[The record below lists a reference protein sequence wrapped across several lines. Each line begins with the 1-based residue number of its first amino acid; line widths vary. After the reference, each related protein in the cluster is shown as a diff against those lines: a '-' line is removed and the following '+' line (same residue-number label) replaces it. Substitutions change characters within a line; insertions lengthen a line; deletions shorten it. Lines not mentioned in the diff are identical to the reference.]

1 MFFLAFEKKGDK
13 NINSAAGE
21 ARGRA
26 ESGRAR
32 TDCESCALAS
42 WLIFSRSS
50 LFLLGLMALASSS
63 SNTSSPFFS
72 STFGASRGTI
82 MVPLLFLVPILG
94 LVAVDAEDAASL
106 SVTGG
111 APWERRRG
119 EVGEEEAEEVT
130 AVSGGSRAVVLL
142 VLCCVVVVMLV
153 R

>member
-1 MFFLAFEKKGDK
+1 MYFFFEFWGKGDK
-13 NINSAAGE
+13 NINSAVGE
-21 ARGRA
+21 VRGMA

-72 STFGASRGTI
+72 STFGASRGTMI
-82 MVPLLFLVPILG
+82 VPLLFLVPILG
-94 LVAVDAEDAASL
+94 LVAVDAASL
-106 SVTGG
+106 SVAGG
-111 APWERRRG
+111 APWVRRRG
-119 EVGEEEAEEVT
+119 EAGEEEAEEVT